1 MSTCLD
7 CYGVNNIEPCAEV
20 GCISTNFG
28 KCVTYSGASLFC
40 SLGPINTFTYSGT
53 AVAIVSEVTVV
64 VSATGGSGTGATFSV
79 TRGPSSTSY
88 TIIVVNRGSG
98 YAVGDT
104 LTIAGTAVG
113 GTSPANNIAISVT
126 TLSAIID
133 STYSVDAAIK
143 NLHDRICNLTPTG
156 LLYSGFNYAC
166 LRQGGNLESVGASI
180 TTAQGFAESA
190 SAAMCALNTRLKTVE
205 TPTFTVPSCV
215 TGLTSGV
222 STLGAILT
230 EYGSKL
236 CAIASGTGGITIT
249 GVTVPG
255 SCTMTAQ
262 PSSSASI
269 GTWFDWVVDNFCSIT
284 TALNG
289 SLTTTNTNISTI
301 STFLG
306 STTRFNNSANC
317 LTALGG
323 TATDSVHATIGYLT
337 TKLCSVD
344 TTVNAIPS
352 YIKTDSVSLNW
363 VGCFG
368 SAPYSFSNTAT
379 SIQTQL
385 QRIVT
390 VLNAEKT
397 SYSADFTVST
407 AACGSKVVAL
417 APSAAFSCSSLAS
430 CSINSLGDVIITTP
444 SDPHVLY
451 YNGTNWV
458 NKNINALVTLS
469 SADSSVT
476 ITPSTTS
483 GNVNFDLS
491 VAANTPSRV
500 TLTPLSII
508 GANNTFNPLYPALP
522 GSGYPVATKQ
532 GILVSIQGSVELV
545 STGSFSLTN
554 GVQIPLATL
563 PAGYRPPAG
572 TLSFLVTI
580 FSKKTAPYQDPDSA
594 PIIGRITID
603 TGGTVILIPY
613 PIFPPASSLFTASMR
628 AEIDLSQ
635 IQYSVML

>member
-7 CYGVNNIEPCAEV
+7 CYGTNTIEPCAEV
-20 GCISTNFG
+20 GCVSTNYG
-28 KCVTYSGASLFC
+28 KCVTYSGTGLYC
-40 SLGPINTFTYSGT
+40 SVGPINTFTFSGT

-64 VSATGGSGTGATFSV
+64 VSATGGTGSGATFSV
-79 TRGPSSTSY
+79 TRGPSSTNY
-88 TIIVVNRGSG
+88 TVSIVNKGSG

-104 LTIAGTAVG
+104 LTIAGTALG
-113 GTSPANNIAISVT
+113 GASPANNLTISVA
-126 TLSAIID
+126 TLAAIID
-133 STYSVDAAIK
+133 STYTMDAAIK

-166 LRQGGNLESVGASI
+166 LRQGGNLESVGAAI

-190 SAAMCALNTRLKTVE
+190 SAAMCALNTRLKAVE

-230 EYGSKL
+230 EYGNKL
-236 CAIASGTGGITIT
+236 CAISSGAGGITIT

-255 SCTMTAQ
+255 TCTMTTM

-269 GTWFDWVVDNFCSIT
+269 GTWFDWVVDNMCSIT

-289 SLTTTNTNISTI
+289 SLTTTNNNVSTI

-323 TATDSVHATIGYLT
+323 TSTDSAHATIGYLT
-337 TKLCSVD
+337 TKLCAVD
-344 TTVNAIPS
+344 ATVTAIPS
-352 YIKTDSVSLNW
+352 YIKNDSVSLNW

-379 SIQTQL
+379 TIQTQL

-397 SYSADFTVST
+397 SYSGDFTVTT
-407 AACGSKVVAL
+407 APCGSKVVSL
-417 APSAAFSCSSLAS
+417 AAGASFSCSSLAT
-430 CSINSLGDVIITTP
+430 CSIDALGDVVITTP
-444 SDPHVLY
+444 TDPHVLY

-458 NKNINALVTLS
+458 NKNINALVTVT

-476 ITPSTTS
+476 INTVTTA

-491 VAANTPSRV
+491 VAANTPTRV
-500 TLTPLSII
+500 TLTPLTIL
-508 GANNTFNPLYPALP
+508 GANNTFNPAYPALP

-532 GILVSIQGSVELV
+532 GILVSIQGSIELV
-545 STGSFSLTN
+545 ATSGFSLSN
-554 GVQIPLATL
+554 GVAIPLATL

-572 TLSFLVTI
+572 TLSFLVTM
-580 FSKKTAPYQDPDSA
+580 FSKKTSPYIEPDTAPV
-594 PIIGRITID
+594 IGRITID
-603 TGGTVILIPY
+603 TGGTVNLIPY
-613 PIFPPASSLFTASMR
+613 PIFPAASSLFTASQR
-628 AEIDLSQ
+628 VEIDLSQ
-635 IQYSVML
+635 IQYSVMP